1 MTKLL
6 QIGQSTAAE
15 IGAAH
20 FGHIACTLGGVN
32 YESTSHT
39 IKGGSGCVRGSAA
52 RGAAHRLFKHQFFML
67 LPDAQAKAAQK
78 YADGC
83 VGQPYVLGSVPSASH
98 GGDCSGFVSGI
109 ICVAKGKPQKRL
121 FSTATWLMRFDDPD
135 LGFKKG
141 LDGGGLPTAKAMEDK
156 LTRDGVLDRPFPGTP
171 VGRNDPRKGHVRW
184 IQARLNFAAKNKHAV
199 LGGNPLVVDGDYGE
213 KTEKVVV
220 DFQKDHGLE
229 GLGMCGP
236 KTWPKLNAIR

>member
-1 MTKLL
+1 MSKLL

-15 IGAAH
+15 IGAAR

-39 IKGGSGCVRGSAA
+39 VTGGSGCVRGSSA
-52 RGAAHRLFKHQFFML
+52 RGAAHRLFKHQFFL
-67 LPDAQAKAAQK
+67 LLTNAQAKEAQK

-83 VGQPYVLGSVPSASH
+83 VGQPYVLGSVPRTNH

-109 ICVAKGKPQKRL
+109 ICAAKGKSRQRL
-121 FSTATWLMRFDDPD
+121 FSTATWQTRFDDPD

-141 LDGGGLPTAKAMEDK
+141 LGGGFIPGPSPMDP
-156 LTRDGVLDRPFPGTP
+156 GVLDRPFPGTP
-171 VGRNDPRKGHVRW
+171 VGRNDKRTGHVKW

-199 LGGNPLVVDGDYGE
+199 LAGKPLDVDGDFGE
-213 KTEKVVV
+213 NTEKVVK
-220 DFQKDHGLE
+220 DFQKRHGLQ

>member
-6 QIGQSTAAE
+6 QIGQSSAAE

-52 RGAAHRLFKHQFFML
+52 RGAAHRLFKHQFFL
-67 LPDAQAKAAQK
+67 LLSDAQAKAAQK

-83 VGQPYVLGSVPSASH
+83 VGEPYILGSVPTASH

-109 ICVAKGKPQKRL
+109 ICAAKGKPQSGSSARPPGRCGL
-121 FSTATWLMRFDDPD
+121 MTLTSVSRRVSTEAPCPWPGRWR
-135 LGFKKG
+135 
-141 LDGGGLPTAKAMEDK
+141 
-156 LTRDGVLDRPFPGTP
+156 TR
-171 VGRNDPRKGHVRW
+171 
-184 IQARLNFAAKNKHAV
+184 
-199 LGGNPLVVDGDYGE
+199 
-213 KTEKVVV
+213 
-220 DFQKDHGLE
+220 
-229 GLGMCGP
+229 
-236 KTWPKLNAIR
+236 

>member
-67 LPDAQAKAAQK
+67 LTDAQAKAAQNMPT
-78 YADGC
+78 A
-83 VGQPYVLGSVPSASH
+83 
-98 GGDCSGFVSGI
+98 VSGSRTSSAV
-109 ICVAKGKPQKRL
+109 CPQQVMAG
-121 FSTATWLMRFDDPD
+121 TAP
-135 LGFKKG
+135 
-141 LDGGGLPTAKAMEDK
+141 ASC
-156 LTRDGVLDRPFPGTP
+156 PG
-171 VGRNDPRKGHVRW
+171 
-184 IQARLNFAAKNKHAV
+184 
-199 LGGNPLVVDGDYGE
+199 
-213 KTEKVVV
+213 
-220 DFQKDHGLE
+220 
-229 GLGMCGP
+229 
-236 KTWPKLNAIR
+236 